1 VALCGAKDL
10 FFNEATV
17 RGFFMMESLF
27 SFISSDGSFKLGA
40 KLIFRNDKLSITAKQ
55 KNKINQN

>member
-10 FFNEATV
+10 FLSRAIV

-27 SFISSDGSFKLGA
+27 SLISNNSLFKLGA
-40 KLIFRNDKLSITAKQ
+40 KLILEMTNFYLPQ
-55 KNKINQN
+55 NKKIK